1 MRIERSRNRRAMR
14 PKLRGRLR
22 TLKGKLAVVETTAA
36 GYGDKGAAPPSDYE
50 VKRIG
55 PNPPASLATLRSQS
69 GAQVLAACGV
79 PIELFEGSSG
89 TGQREAWRRFLHGS
103 VSPLGELVAEELAV
117 KLDTPR
123 LKLSFDR
130 LYASDLMGRAR
141 AYGSLVKAEM
151 EKDRAAELAGLN

>member
-1 MRIERSRNRRAMR
+1 MDD
-14 PKLRGRLR
+14 LREDLR

-36 GYGDKGAAPPSDYE
+36 GFGEGKGSAPPSDYE
-50 VKRIG
+50 AKRIG

-79 PIELFEGSSG
+79 PIELFDGSGSG

-117 KLDTPR
+117 KLDTPE
-123 LKLSFDR
+123 LKLGFDR

-141 AYGSLVKAEM
+141 SFGSLVKAGM
-151 EKDRAAELAGLN
+151 EKNRAAGLAGLN

>member
-1 MRIERSRNRRAMR
+1 M
-14 PKLRGRLR
+14 
-22 TLKGKLAVVETTAA
+22 AVVEA
-36 GYGDKGAAPPSDYE
+36 AAPPSDYE
-50 VKRIG
+50 AKRIG

-117 KLDTPR
+117 KLDTPE
-123 LKLSFDR
+123 LELSFDR

-141 AYGSLVKAEM
+141 AFGSLVKAGM
-151 EKDRAAELAGLN
+151 EKDRAAGLAGLN